1 MSYIDHCFLN
11 NEETKKR
18 ASQINWEIAD
28 LLRQKERNLS
38 KAFPLIPYL
47 LHKASTYNDPLTVT
61 FEMITNGE
69 MDLKEDVRFLAE
81 EVLTEELWKE
91 SIPLVTE
98 YSSDDFAVA
107 ALISVTE
114 NDQKSM
120 MNTPRSILQ
129 LANALLN
136 VQAGDQVA
144 DVCSGNGNYMISAA
158 LKEENAS
165 YHGFEINV
173 VAKAATLMQAD
184 LLGIDLDVTI
194 CDVFNLP
201 DSSTQK
207 FDKIFSEYPLG
218 VKLRNLGA
226 GSEYL
231 NSLSNRITGLSKMTS
246 SDWVFN
252 SLLCDLLKENGKAVG
267 IMASGSAWNKM
278 DMSMRQYFVE
288 NRLVECVISL
298 PNKMFPY
305 MSMPASLIVL
315 SHNNDGVRMIDA
327 SNIYQPGRRHNE
339 FSNSDIETIID
350 ALTKDQAN
358 SRHITIEEL
367 RENEYNLSLNRY
379 LHEEVSFTNGVK
391 FGDIIKSI
399 SRGAPCKASQLDKM
413 VSNEVTDMQY
423 LMLSNIQDGII
434 DDKLPYLSEI
444 DKKYEKYCLKNNAL
458 LLSKNGFPYKVAVA
472 SVKDGKRILVNGNL
486 YIIEL
491 DEEKANPYYIKAFF
505 DSELGYAALKNISA
519 GVAVPNISVENLS
532 NMQIPLPPMEV
543 QNKVAMKYQATLD
556 EISVMK
562 LRLEKAVN
570 KLHYIYDEESC

>member
-1 MSYIDHCFLN
+1 MSYIDHSFFN

-18 ASQINWEIAD
+18 ASQINWEIANF
-28 LLRQKERNLS
+28 LRPKEKNLS

-69 MDLKEDVRFLAE
+69 MDLKEDIRFLAE

-91 SIPLVTE
+91 LIPLVTE
-98 YSSDDFAVA
+98 YSPDDFALA

-114 NDQKSM
+114 NEQKSM
-120 MNTPRSILQ
+120 MNTPRSIIR
-129 LANALLN
+129 LADALLN

-158 LKEENAS
+158 LKEKRAS

-173 VAKAATLMQAD
+173 AAKVATLMRAD

-278 DMSMRQYFVE
+278 DMPMRQYFVE

-327 SNIYQPGRRHNE
+327 SNIYQPGRRQNE

-350 ALTKDQAN
+350 ALTRDQAN
-358 SRHITIEEL
+358 SRHITIE
-367 RENEYNLSLNRY
+367 
-379 LHEEVSFTNGVK
+379 
-391 FGDIIKSI
+391 
-399 SRGAPCKASQLDKM
+399 
-413 VSNEVTDMQY
+413 
-423 LMLSNIQDGII
+423 
-434 DDKLPYLSEI
+434 
-444 DKKYEKYCLKNNAL
+444 
-458 LLSKNGFPYKVAVA
+458 
-472 SVKDGKRILVNGNL
+472 
-486 YIIEL
+486 
-491 DEEKANPYYIKAFF
+491 
-505 DSELGYAALKNISA
+505 
-519 GVAVPNISVENLS
+519 
-532 NMQIPLPPMEV
+532 
-543 QNKVAMKYQATLD
+543 
-556 EISVMK
+556 
-562 LRLEKAVN
+562 
-570 KLHYIYDEESC
+570 